1 MAMATITSKGQI
13 TIPKNVRVMLSL
25 KSGDK
30 VNFIVEDN
38 VVKFLPVTRDIS
50 SLKGIINKPAE
61 PVSIEEMNK
70 AIKTRGAKS

>member
-13 TIPKNVRVMLSL
+13 TIPKNVRTKLCL

-30 VNFIVEDN
+30 INFIVEDN
-38 VVKFLPVTRDIS
+38 AVKFIPVSRDIS
-50 SLKGIINKPAE
+50 SLKGIVKKPAK

-70 AIKTRGAKS
+70 AIKARGAKS